1 MSRVDGDSISIRVNK
16 KLVATHQL
24 LSDKP
29 IILYVTI
36 DLKNPLQEVEM
47 IAENLGT
54 IPPNTALLI
63 VTAGKKRYRLNLT
76 SNESKN
82 AMVRFVYDP
91 EASGEESN
99 Q

>member
-63 VTAGKKRYRLNLT
+63 VTAGKKRYIECN
-76 SNESKN
+76 
-82 AMVRFVYDP
+82 RFFT
-91 EASGEESN
+91 